1 MDEESKDTN
10 IIPQEESLPSLSA
23 SPDVVAFLQ
32 GVSLLLATCP
42 SARVE
47 SNDCCTFHLIHDTT
61 SFSTAAFASTT
72 TVANAAA

>member
-10 IIPQEESLPSLSA
+10 LLPPEESLPSLSA

-47 SNDCCTFHLIHDTT
+47 FVLFT
-61 SFSTAAFASTT
+61 
-72 TVANAAA
+72 